1 MAYIDDKSM
10 PVVFWQRDSN
20 GSWKNYTLPVYVTK
34 DISTLTGIRQVTIR
48 FKQPPTDFDYYPRQN
63 DILMPAVD
71 TSSPD
76 FKFYGLSWTD
86 SFFKPE
92 YLNNAGIGTGVL
104 FLSEISG
111 NEFKFKP
118 ITNLDETMLFKAGNY
133 NVKHILNW
141 SVRTV
146 WNRLINGHP
155 ILKEFTGGNLP
166 VNSSAYKYKKFDNPT
181 TVKVLDAFEDVVKVT
196 PSDFDIIMKTYP
208 NNEMPFTIEFVNR
221 SSNSIFTISA
231 LNEKL
236 TAFKKRSRNTSDG
249 TNVVLGYNQETG
261 NDYKYAW
268 LNESGRISIG
278 TVYPQLSSPRF
289 GYTELQ
295 DPPTDGELIE
305 RATSMLKGSL
315 YHDYDELDFKL
326 DLTDRYIV
334 GSGNNPSYPTTVQSG
349 TFWLNTTIG
358 VMGLTDK
365 VMYLEVRELDLLNGA
380 VIIGKNDDI
389 TLGD

>member
-1 MAYIDDKSM
+1 MTYIDDESM

-71 TSSPD
+71 TSSAD

-92 YLNNAGIGTGVL
+92 YLDNTGIATGVL

-118 ITNLDETMLFKAGNY
+118 ITNLDETMLFKAGSY

-181 TVKVLDAFEDVVKVT
+181 TVKVVDAFEDVVKVT

-208 NNEMPFTIEFVNR
+208 NNEMPFTIEFINR

-236 TAFKKRSRNTSDG
+236 MAFKKRSRNTSDG

-315 YHDYDELDFKL
+315 FHDYDELDFKL

-334 GSGNNPSYPTTVQSG
+334 GSGNNPSVPTKIQSG

-365 VMYLEVRELDLLNGA
+365 VVYLEVRELDLLNGA

>member
-1 MAYIDDKSM
+1 MTYIDDKSM

-48 FKQPPTDFDYYPRQN
+48 FKQPPTDLDYYPRQN

-71 TSSPD
+71 TTSPD

-92 YLNNAGIGTGVL
+92 YLDNTGIGTGVL
-104 FLSEISG
+104 FLSEISD

-118 ITNLDETMLFKAGNY
+118 ITNLDETMLFKAGSY

-181 TVKVLDAFEDVVKVT
+181 TVKVVDAFEDVVKVT

-221 SSNSIFTISA
+221 SSNSTFTISA

-295 DPPTDGELIE
+295 DPPSDGELIE

-315 YHDYDELDFKL
+315 FHDYDELDFKL
-326 DLTDRYIV
+326 DLTDRYKV
-334 GSGNNPSYPTTVQSG
+334 GSGNNPSAPTTVQSG

-365 VMYLEVRELDLLNGA
+365 VVYLEVRELDLLNGS

>member
-1 MAYIDDKSM
+1 MTYIDDKSM
-10 PVVFWQRDSN
+10 PVILWQRDSN

-71 TSSPD
+71 TTSPQ

-92 YLNNAGIGTGVL
+92 YLDNTGIGTGVL

-118 ITNLDETMLFKAGNY
+118 VTNLDEMMLFKAGSY

-166 VNSSAYKYKKFDNPT
+166 VNNSAYKYKKFDNPT
-181 TVKVLDAFEDVVKVT
+181 TVKVVDAFEDVVKVT

-208 NNEMPFTIEFVNR
+208 NNEMPFTIEFINR

-236 TAFKKRSRNTSDG
+236 TAFKKRTRNTSDG

-315 YHDYDELDFKL
+315 FHDYDELDFKL

-334 GSGNNPSYPTTVQSG
+334 GSGNNPSAPTTIQSG

-365 VMYLEVRELDLLNGA
+365 VVYLEVRELDLLNGT